1 MVTPVSP
8 SALIPVSFSIV
19 TGADVTAPSVPE
31 SAVVHEGE
39 TARVWVV
46 RGDKSVAL
54 QSVRLGRISDGQVE
68 VLAGLKAGETVVA
81 GGSLFIDRAA
91 KSTD

>member
-1 MVTPVSP
+1 MFATF
-8 SALIPVSFSIV
+8 AIV
-19 TGADVTAPSVPE
+19 TGADVAAPAVPE

-46 RGDKSVAL
+46 RDDKSVAL
-54 QSVRLGRISDGQVE
+54 QSVRLGQISDGQVE
-68 VLAGLKAGETVVA
+68 VLAGLKPGETVVA